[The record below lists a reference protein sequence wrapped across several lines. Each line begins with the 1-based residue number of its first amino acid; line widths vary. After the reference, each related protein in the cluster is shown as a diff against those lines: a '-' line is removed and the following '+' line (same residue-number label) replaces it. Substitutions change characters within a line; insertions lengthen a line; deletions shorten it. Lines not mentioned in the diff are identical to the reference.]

1 MTCASVVVLIG
12 VADRRRERQF
22 GMTPAG
28 PVLIPGDPSDRD
40 QQGHDRVG
48 GVLGRHRPGTS
59 AWARGLSGRAAAW
72 WALSWWAAVID
83 VLLSDLQGSRLVAKP
98 PPIAIDIYCAELQAQ
113 TAGTADRLQGAVP
126 ERPN

>member
-1 MTCASVVVLIG
+1 MTCASVVVLID

-40 QQGHDRVG
+40 QLGHDRVG
-48 GVLGRHRPGTS
+48 GVLGRHRPSTS

-98 PPIAIDIYCAELQAQ
+98 PPIPIDIYCAELQTQ